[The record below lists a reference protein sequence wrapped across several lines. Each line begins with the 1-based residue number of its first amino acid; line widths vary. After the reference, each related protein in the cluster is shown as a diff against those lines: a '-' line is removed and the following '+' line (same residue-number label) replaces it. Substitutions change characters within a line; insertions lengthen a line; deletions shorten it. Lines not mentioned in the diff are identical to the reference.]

1 MNSTDDPS
9 PALGPD
15 FPGPIARSLLGLL
28 VPPGRREEFIG
39 DLIEEAETIVVRHGG
54 RNAARRWFWR
64 QALTSASPLYAR
76 HYQKEVGMK
85 RTRWLV
91 VTLLL
96 VLGPLMAL
104 DPNVFGA
111 SPGAISL
118 VVLAIA
124 IPALVGLLSGNL
136 RVYAGAALISAMLLL
151 AARIASGVEL
161 RWYAMA
167 WIFFIV
173 LMANWIYE
181 HRARRA

>member
-1 MNSTDDPS
+1 VISTDDS
-9 PALGPD
+9 SVALGSN
-15 FPGPIARSLLGLL
+15 FPGPIARFLLSLL
-28 VPPGRREEFIG
+28 VPPDRRDEFVG
-39 DLIEEAETIVVRHGG
+39 DLIEEAETVVFRHGG

-76 HYQKEVGMK
+76 HYQKEIGLK
-85 RTRWLV
+85 GTRWIV

-96 VLGPLMAL
+96 ILGPLMAV
-104 DPNVFGA
+104 DTNVFGA
-111 SPGAISL
+111 SGVAISL

-136 RVYAGAALISAMLLL
+136 RVYAAAAFISAMLLL
-151 AARIASGVEL
+151 AARITSGVEL

-173 LMANWIYE
+173 LMANWLYE
-181 HRARRA
+181 HRLRRA